1 MKNRKTTGTVKNE
14 KKSVVTKSYNQ
25 ASKAKK
31 VMGRPEVMEAPA
43 PVKTQKAVTPKKVE
57 AEVLNFPASNF
68 SSKFDHPVR
77 TYWNLRFE
85 KKNSSCAKAGTSLDF
100 EFVNQNKKGVMI
112 YRIRRGKRNFYTTS
126 LDLQTPKS

>member
-25 ASKAKK
+25 TSKAKK

-43 PVKTQKAVTPKKVE
+43 PVKTQKTVTSKK
-57 AEVLNFPASNF
+57 AEVEILNFPASNF

-77 TYWNLRFE
+77 TYWNLKLE
-85 KKNSSCAKAGTSLDF
+85 KKNSSCAKAGTPLEF
-100 EFVNQNKKGVMI
+100 EFINQNKKGTIV
-112 YRIRRGKRNFYTTS
+112 YRIRRGKRSFFTTS
-126 LDLQTPKS
+126 LDLQTSKS